1 MSIVGSELAIDQVG
15 LKLAVI
21 FLSLKGFEEWP
32 YLIVIFPTYP
42 TPILNLYKDSR
53 VKVTL

>member
-1 MSIVGSELAIDQVG
+1 MSVVGSQLAIDKVG

-32 YLIVIFPTYP
+32 IFR
-42 TPILNLYKDSR
+42 L
-53 VKVTL
+53 